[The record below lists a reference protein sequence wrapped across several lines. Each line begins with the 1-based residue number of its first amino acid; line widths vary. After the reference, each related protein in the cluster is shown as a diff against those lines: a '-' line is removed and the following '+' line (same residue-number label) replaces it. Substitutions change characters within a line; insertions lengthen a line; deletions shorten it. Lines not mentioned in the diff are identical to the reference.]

1 MSTSHASAAGIDA
14 HLAELADQID
24 HRPMVKQPQSQKAY
38 KVVLVVTGANARSGG
53 PTGDKTANAAAA
65 RAKLERGR
73 RNGQRPAA

>member
-1 MSTSHASAAGIDA
+1 
-14 HLAELADQID
+14 
-24 HRPMVKQPQSQKAY
+24 MVKQPQSQKAY